1 MKRNNWEQKIRGF
14 TLVELMVVI
23 AIIGFLAVI
32 ILPRFIGVMGKG
44 RRAAAQAQIRS
55 FEGALEMYYA
65 DIYSYPGSDQGLQ
78 ALISGGGGGDSGRWC
93 GPYLKKT
100 QIPRDPWGNPYMYWC
115 PGQNNPDYDIASYG
129 KDGVAGGSGENA
141 DVTNWDV
148 DAQ

>member
-1 MKRNNWEQKIRGF
+1 MKIKGWQKKVRGF

-55 FEGALEMYYA
+55 FEDALEMYYA
-65 DIYSYPGSDQGLQ
+65 DVYSYPGSDQGLQ
-78 ALISGGGGGDSGRWC
+78 ALISGGGGETGQWA

-100 QIPRDPWGNPYMYWC
+100 KIPLDPWGNPYMYRS

-129 KDGVAGGSGENA
+129 KDGVPGGSGENA

-148 DAQ
+148 NAQ